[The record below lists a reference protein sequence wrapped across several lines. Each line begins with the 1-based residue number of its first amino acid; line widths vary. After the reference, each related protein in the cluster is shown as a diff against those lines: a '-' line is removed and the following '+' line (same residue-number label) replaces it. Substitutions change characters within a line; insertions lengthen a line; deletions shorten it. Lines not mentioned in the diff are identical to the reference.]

1 MHNLILQLRDYLKK
15 VLGIDNV
22 EILKTEIPSVPFMFS
37 DLYTFYKIR
46 ILNKNLILFTLRQHD
61 NVIPGTIKKHIE
73 IIKQK
78 VNKDI
83 VFLCGQMTS
92 YTRRDFINYK
102 IQFIV
107 PGNQMYLPNA
117 GLDLREHFRQNMI
130 ITEKLS
136 PAAQALVLYFIHN
149 GIDISLTASELSDKL
164 RYTCM
169 TMGRAITEIVC
180 MELGVD
186 YKDGKKRYIRFEQV
200 GKNLWNNSYKYMKS
214 PVKKEVY
221 INTIPNGIIC
231 FQAGLNALAEYTMIA
246 EPQYKT
252 IAVSKEDWLKIKD
265 NTEILQNTGKYKLE
279 VWTYPPG
286 LFAENGIVDKLSLYL
301 SLMTTDDERIEQSL
315 EKMMENYKW

>member
-1 MHNLILQLRDYLKK
+1 MQNLILQLRDYLKK

-22 EILKTEIPSVPFMFS
+22 EILKTEIPSVPLMFL
-37 DLYTFYKIR
+37 DLYTFYKIE
-46 ILNKNLILFTLRQHD
+46 ILNQKLILFTLRQDD
-61 NVIPGTIKKHIE
+61 NIIPGTIKKHIE

-78 VNKDI
+78 INKDI
-83 VFLCGQMTS
+83 VFLCGHMTS

-107 PGNQMYLPNA
+107 PGNQMYLPNV

-136 PAAQALVLYFIHN
+136 PAAQALLLYFIHN
-149 GIDISLTASELSDKL
+149 RIDISLTASELSDKL

-180 MELGVD
+180 MELGID
-186 YKDGKKRYIRFEQV
+186 YKDGKKRCIKFEQA
-200 GKNLWNNSYKYMKS
+200 GNNLWNNSLKYMKS

-221 INTIPNGIIC
+221 INNIPHGIIC
-231 FQAGLNALAEYTMIA
+231 FQAGLNALSKYTMIA

-252 IAVSKEDWLKIKD
+252 LAVCKEDWLKIKD
-265 NTEILQNTGKYKLE
+265 NIEILDNTGKYKLE
-279 VWTYPPG
+279 VWTYPPA
-286 LFAENGIVDKLSLYL
+286 LFAVNSIVDKLSLYL
-301 SLMTTDDERIEQSL
+301 SLMSTDDERIEQSL
-315 EKMMENYKW
+315 EKIMENYKW